1 MKIAKLHFTES
12 NPPSNDDSLQY
23 DIIIETDMNQFEL
36 QSIIDAIASIK
47 EHADMGESISDFII
61 PDGWDS
67 YGWDEKI
74 KIAAEYLSGYTGL
87 KFRTVDAICVQVS
100 VN

>member
-12 NPPSNDDSLQY
+12 NPPSDDDSLQC
-23 DIIIETDMNQFEL
+23 DIIVETDMNQFEL
-36 QSIIDAIASIK
+36 QSIIDVIANIK
-47 EHADMGESISDFII
+47 EHADMDESISDFIV
-61 PDGWDS
+61 PDDWNS

-74 KIAAEYLSGYTGL
+74 KIVTEYMSGYTGL
-87 KFRTVDAICVQVS
+87 KFRTVNAISVSAS